1 MEMKHFSWWA
11 SDVTGNLAQKLVDT
25 GLFDGADQ
33 AQSLGNA
40 ITFLNACTVSILI
53 VVLSLL
59 ARLGLNRARKR
70 GGTMQYVPD
79 GSMTSRNFFE
89 MLGGGLYGLAKELLG
104 DNAARY
110 YWLVAGATAFEGC
123 TKIWE

>member
-25 GLFDGADQ
+25 GLFEGADQ

-59 ARLGLNRARKR
+59 AGTAWPLGCLGWGGWWGRGDGVGWA
-70 GGTMQYVPD
+70 GGT
-79 GSMTSRNFFE
+79 S
-89 MLGGGLYGLAKELLG
+89 
-104 DNAARY
+104 
-110 YWLVAGATAFEGC
+110 
-123 TKIWE
+123 